1 MPCVQAQYGSSPQGA
16 SPASQSYGY
25 HSAGEYSSDFLTPE
39 FVKFSMD
46 LTNTEITATT
56 SLPSFSTFMD
66 NYNTSYDVKPPCLYQ
81 MPLSGQQ
88 SSIKV
93 EDIPMHGY
101 QQHGHLPPQSEEMMA
116 HSGSV
121 YYKPS
126 SPPTPSTPG
135 FQVQHGPVWDDPG
148 SLHNFHP
155 NYVATTHMIEQRKTP
170 VSRLSL
176 FSFKQSPPGTPV
188 SSCQMRFDGPLH
200 VPMNP
205 EPAGGHHAVDGQAFA
220 VPNPI
225 RKQPSMA
232 FPGLQLGHAPQLLDS
247 QVPSPPSRGSPSNEG
262 LCAVCGDNAACQ
274 HYGVRTCEGCKGFF
288 KRTVQKNA
296 KYVCL
301 ANKSCPV
308 DKRRRN
314 RCQYCRFQKCL
325 AVGMVKEGESAGPSR
340 AQPGRAESNPVEGKL
355 IFCNG
360 VVLHRLQCVRGFGEW
375 IDSIVEF
382 SSNLQNMN
390 IDISAFSC
398 IAALAMV
405 TERHGLKE
413 PKRVEELQNKIVNC
427 LKDHVT
433 FNNGGL
439 NRPNYLSKLLGKLP
453 ELRTLC
459 TQGLQRIFYL
469 KLEDLVPPPAII
481 DKLFLDTLPF

>member
-16 SPASQSYGY
+16 SPASQSYSY
-25 HSAGEYSSDFLTPE
+25 HSSGEYSSDFLTPE

-93 EDIPMHGY
+93 EDIQMHSY
-101 QQHGHLPPQSEEMMA
+101 QQHGHLPPQSEEMMS

-135 FQVQHGPVWDDPG
+135 FQVQHGPMWDDPG

-170 VSRLSL
+170 PGGGLSTASLAVVRTDSLKGRRGRLPS
-176 FSFKQSPPGTPV
+176 KPKSP
-188 SSCQMRFDGPLH
+188 Q
-200 VPMNP
+200 
-205 EPAGGHHAVDGQAFA
+205 E
-220 VPNPI
+220 
-225 RKQPSMA
+225 
-232 FPGLQLGHAPQLLDS
+232 
-247 QVPSPPSRGSPSNEG
+247 PSPLLFKMNFQFQANPDYQMSGDDTQHIQQFYDLLTGSMEIIRGWAEKIP
-262 LCAVCGDNAACQ
+262 
-274 HYGVRTCEGCKGFF
+274 GFTDLPKTDQDLLF
-288 KRTVQKNA
+288 
-296 KYVCL
+296 
-301 ANKSCPV
+301 
-308 DKRRRN
+308 
-314 RCQYCRFQKCL
+314 
-325 AVGMVKEGESAGPSR
+325 ESAFLELFVLR
-340 AQPGRAESNPVEGKL
+340 LAYRSNPVEGKL

>member
-1 MPCVQAQYGSSPQGA
+1 
-16 SPASQSYGY
+16 
-25 HSAGEYSSDFLTPE
+25 
-39 FVKFSMD
+39 FSMD

-93 EDIPMHGY
+93 EDIQMHGY
-101 QQHGHLPPQSEEMMA
+101 QQHGHLPPQSEEMMS

-188 SSCQMRFDGPLH
+188 PSCQMRFDGPLH
-200 VPMNP
+200 VPMNA
-205 EPAGGHHAVDGQAFA
+205 EPAGPHHGVDGQAFA
-220 VPNPI
+220 VPNAI

-301 ANKSCPV
+301 ANKNCPV

-314 RCQYCRFQKCL
+314 RCQYCRF
-325 AVGMVKEGESAGPSR
+325 
-340 AQPGRAESNPVEGKL
+340 
-355 IFCNG
+355 
-360 VVLHRLQCVRGFGEW
+360 
-375 IDSIVEF
+375 
-382 SSNLQNMN
+382 
-390 IDISAFSC
+390 
-398 IAALAMV
+398 
-405 TERHGLKE
+405 
-413 PKRVEELQNKIVNC
+413 
-427 LKDHVT
+427 
-433 FNNGGL
+433 
-439 NRPNYLSKLLGKLP
+439 
-453 ELRTLC
+453 
-459 TQGLQRIFYL
+459 
-469 KLEDLVPPPAII
+469 
-481 DKLFLDTLPF
+481 

>member
-16 SPASQSYGY
+16 SPASQSYSY
-25 HSAGEYSSDFLTPE
+25 HSSGEYSSDFLTPE

-93 EDIPMHGY
+93 EDIQMHGY
-101 QQHGHLPPQSEEMMA
+101 QQHSHLPPQSEEMMS

-205 EPAGGHHAVDGQAFA
+205 EPAGAHHAVDGQAFA
-220 VPNPI
+220 PCRVIAGVGEARDVRVTVNFQFQANPDYQLSGDDTQHIQQFYDLLTGSMEII
-225 RKQPSMA
+225 RGWAEKI
-232 FPGLQLGHAPQLLDS
+232 PGFTDLPKTDQDLL
-247 QVPSPPSRGSPSNEG
+247 
-262 LCAVCGDNAACQ
+262 
-274 HYGVRTCEGCKGFF
+274 F
-288 KRTVQKNA
+288 
-296 KYVCL
+296 
-301 ANKSCPV
+301 
-308 DKRRRN
+308 
-314 RCQYCRFQKCL
+314 
-325 AVGMVKEGESAGPSR
+325 ESAFLELFVLR
-340 AQPGRAESNPVEGKL
+340 LAYRSNPVEGKL

>member
-16 SPASQSYGY
+16 SPASQSYSY
-25 HSAGEYSSDFLTPE
+25 HSSGEYSSDFLTPE

-93 EDIPMHGY
+93 EDIQMHGY
-101 QQHGHLPPQSEEMMA
+101 QQHSHLPPQSEEMMS

-205 EPAGGHHAVDGQAFA
+205 EPAGAHHAVDGQAFA
-220 VPNPI
+220 PCRVIAGVGEARDVRVTVNFQFQANPDYQLSGDDTQHIQQFYDLLTGSMEII
-225 RKQPSMA
+225 RGWAEKI
-232 FPGLQLGHAPQLLDS
+232 PGFTDLPKTDQDLL
-247 QVPSPPSRGSPSNEG
+247 
-262 LCAVCGDNAACQ
+262 
-274 HYGVRTCEGCKGFF
+274 F
-288 KRTVQKNA
+288 
-296 KYVCL
+296 
-301 ANKSCPV
+301 
-308 DKRRRN
+308 
-314 RCQYCRFQKCL
+314 
-325 AVGMVKEGESAGPSR
+325 ESAFLELFVLRLAYRSVSPLFQG
-340 AQPGRAESNPVEGKL
+340 GRTSKQDCKLSQRSWAATHFLPETGRFGATASNNRQTFSGHFTFL
-355 IFCNG
+355 
-360 VVLHRLQCVRGFGEW
+360 RLFPCT
-375 IDSIVEF
+375 S
-382 SSNLQNMN
+382 
-390 IDISAFSC
+390 
-398 IAALAMV
+398 
-405 TERHGLKE
+405 TELK
-413 PKRVEELQNKIVNC
+413 RNFTC
-427 LKDHVT
+427 LKGNSSGPKAAPLGASFPPQTV
-433 FNNGGL
+433 
-439 NRPNYLSKLLGKLP
+439 LLTSCGQNASGQFGSGASWMQIMDY
-453 ELRTLC
+453 TN
-459 TQGLQRIFYL
+459 TM
-469 KLEDLVPPPAII
+469 V
-481 DKLFLDTLPF
+481 

>member
-16 SPASQSYGY
+16 SPASQSYSY
-25 HSAGEYSSDFLTPE
+25 HSSGEYSSDFLTPE

-66 NYNTSYDVKPPCLYQ
+66 NYSTGYDVKPPCLYQ

-93 EDIPMHGY
+93 EDIQMHNY
-101 QQHGHLPPQSEEMMA
+101 QQHSHLPPQSEEMMP

-126 SPPTPSTPG
+126 SPPTPSTPS
-135 FQVQHGPVWDDPG
+135 FQVQHSPMWDDPG
-148 SLHNFHP
+148 SLHNFHQ

-205 EPAGGHHAVDGQAFA
+205 EPAGSHHVVDGQTFA

-225 RKQPSMA
+225 RKPASMG
-232 FPGLQLGHAPQLLDS
+232 FPGLQIGHASQLLDT

-288 KRTVQKNA
+288 KRTVQK
-296 KYVCL
+296 
-301 ANKSCPV
+301 
-308 DKRRRN
+308 KR
-314 RCQYCRFQKCL
+314 
-325 AVGMVKEGESAGPSR
+325 E
-340 AQPGRAESNPVEGKL
+340 
-355 IFCNG
+355 I
-360 VVLHRLQCVRGFGEW
+360 CV
-375 IDSIVEF
+375 F
-382 SSNLQNMN
+382 S
-390 IDISAFSC
+390 
-398 IAALAMV
+398 
-405 TERHGLKE
+405 K
-413 PKRVEELQNKIVNC
+413 
-427 LKDHVT
+427 
-433 FNNGGL
+433 
-439 NRPNYLSKLLGKLP
+439 
-453 ELRTLC
+453 
-459 TQGLQRIFYL
+459 
-469 KLEDLVPPPAII
+469 
-481 DKLFLDTLPF
+481 

>member
-1 MPCVQAQYGSSPQGA
+1 
-16 SPASQSYGY
+16 
-25 HSAGEYSSDFLTPE
+25 
-39 FVKFSMD
+39 MD

-66 NYNTSYDVKPPCLYQ
+66 NYSTGYDVKPPCLYQ

-93 EDIPMHGY
+93 EDIQMHNY
-101 QQHGHLPPQSEEMMA
+101 QQHSHLPPQSEEMMP

-126 SPPTPSTPG
+126 SPPTPTTPG
-135 FQVQHGPVWDDPG
+135 FQVQHSPMWDDPG
-148 SLHNFHP
+148 SLHNFHQ

-205 EPAGGHHAVDGQAFA
+205 EPAGSHHVVDGQTFA

-225 RKQPSMA
+225 RKPASMG
-232 FPGLQLGHAPQLLDS
+232 FPGLQIGHASQLLDT

-288 KRTVQKNA
+288 KVRRRQVGAPYCPEPQSACSAGAQAPGPNWSPATPRVPGS
-296 KYVCL
+296 CL
-301 ANKSCPV
+301 A
-308 DKRRRN
+308 
-314 RCQYCRFQKCL
+314 
-325 AVGMVKEGESAGPSR
+325 AA
-340 AQPGRAESNPVEGKL
+340 PGL
-355 IFCNG
+355 W
-360 VVLHRLQCVRGFGEW
+360 RG
-375 IDSIVEF
+375 
-382 SSNLQNMN
+382 
-390 IDISAFSC
+390 
-398 IAALAMV
+398 
-405 TERHGLKE
+405 
-413 PKRVEELQNKIVNC
+413 
-427 LKDHVT
+427 
-433 FNNGGL
+433 
-439 NRPNYLSKLLGKLP
+439 LLGAWERQVGRRGDPGSHLHTRP
-453 ELRTLC
+453 TLAA
-459 TQGLQRIFYL
+459 
-469 KLEDLVPPPAII
+469 PSPA
-481 DKLFLDTLPF
+481 

>member
-16 SPASQSYGY
+16 SPASQSYSY
-25 HSAGEYSSDFLTPE
+25 HSSGEYSSDFLTPE

-66 NYNTSYDVKPPCLYQ
+66 NYNSSYDVKPPCLYQ

-93 EDIPMHGY
+93 EDIQMHGY
-101 QQHGHLPPQSEEMMA
+101 QQHGHLPPQPDDVMA

-135 FQVQHGPVWDDPG
+135 FQVQHGPVWDDAG

-155 NYVATTHMIEQRKTP
+155 NYVATTHMIEQRKAP

-200 VPMNP
+200 VPMNA
-205 EPAGGHHAVDGQAFA
+205 EPAGPHHGVDGQPFA
-220 VPNPI
+220 VPSPI
-225 RKQPSMA
+225 RKQPAMA
-232 FPGLQLGHAPQLLDS
+232 FPGLPLGHAPQLLDS

-288 KRTVQKNA
+288 KVRHPAPLPACRPWASSSSPITGSGRGGSEGQ
-296 KYVCL
+296 
-301 ANKSCPV
+301 SGTST
-308 DKRRRN
+308 RR
-314 RCQYCRFQKCL
+314 K
-325 AVGMVKEGESAGPSR
+325 
-340 AQPGRAESNPVEGKL
+340 
-355 IFCNG
+355 
-360 VVLHRLQCVRGFGEW
+360 
-375 IDSIVEF
+375 
-382 SSNLQNMN
+382 
-390 IDISAFSC
+390 
-398 IAALAMV
+398 
-405 TERHGLKE
+405 
-413 PKRVEELQNKIVNC
+413 
-427 LKDHVT
+427 
-433 FNNGGL
+433 
-439 NRPNYLSKLLGKLP
+439 P
-453 ELRTLC
+453 EATLC
-459 TQGLQRIFYL
+459 
-469 KLEDLVPPPAII
+469 LVAASVLLLVQVSQHCSFEALLTAVIHFEG
-481 DKLFLDTLPF
+481 DKAMC